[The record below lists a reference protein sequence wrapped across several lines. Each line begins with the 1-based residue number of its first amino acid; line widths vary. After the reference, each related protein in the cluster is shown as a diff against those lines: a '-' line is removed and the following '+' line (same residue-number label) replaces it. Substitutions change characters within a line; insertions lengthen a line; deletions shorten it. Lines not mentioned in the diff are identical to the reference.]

1 MSEQILL
8 LNPRRKK
15 RKGPMPAALA
25 RYWAEKRRTR
35 AVNPRR
41 RRRRHVAVNPRRHY
55 RRHHRKVYAVNRRR
69 PSHRRHAARRY
80 PNPRRMSAR
89 RYSNPRRMS
98 ARTSHLVKD
107 LAMPAAIGGLGAVVL
122 DISWGYASPMLPASL
137 QTGMLASLAKVGIVV
152 GLAMAV
158 GKFMPGLRSKAHTA
172 AVGAVTVQAYNFMK
186 GLAQQTIGTSVP
198 GLSGYI
204 PDYQPIRLGG
214 YMPARLGDLY
224 SPAAVIGPP
233 GSQPVRQFGA
243 YQAHTAGNG
252 GLMGFDYMNDGM

>member
-8 LNPRRKK
+8 LNPRRRK
-15 RKGPMPAALA
+15 RKGRMPAALA
-25 RYWAEKRRTR
+25 RYWAKKRRTR

-41 RRRRHVAVNPRRHY
+41 RRRRAHARRRHVAVNPRRHY

-69 PSHRRHAARRY
+69 RSHRRHA
-80 PNPRRMSAR
+80 AR

-186 GLAQQTIGTSVP
+186 GLAQQTIGSSVP